1 MTLLRI
7 LAAGLA
13 SAGFALALVLAVIE
27 RPAAVI
33 DLPALVEAEIAGA
46 GAQHPITA
54 VLLDF
59 RSFDT
64 LLEVGVLL
72 LAVVVAYALREAQ
85 PDGPDRMGLDTP
97 LLRAVISLL
106 LPLML
111 LVGAYVLWAGATRP
125 GGAFQAGAILAASGL
140 ALRLAGLRV
149 GGLDHAWRVQALLA
163 LGLAVFVAA
172 AVLPAF
178 TGAAMLD
185 HPAAFAKT
193 IVLVV
198 EIALTISIALGL
210 LALFRLAPPQADGPV
225 FEDRRKNRRDSA

>member
-1 MTLLRI
+1 MSTPRLI
-7 LAAGLA
+7 AAGLA
-13 SAGFALALVLAVIE
+13 AGGFAAALVLAVAS
-27 RPAAVI
+27 RPTPAH
-33 DLPALVEAEIAGA
+33 DLPARLANEIASA
-46 GAQHPITA
+46 GAAHPITA

-59 RSFDT
+59 RSLDT

-72 LAVVVAYALREAQ
+72 LAVIVAYALREAQ

-125 GGAFQAGAILAASGL
+125 GGAFQAGAVLAASGL

-149 GGLDHAWRVQALLA
+149 HGLDQAWRVHLL
-163 LGLAVFVAA
+163 LVVGLAVFVAA
-172 AVLPAF
+172 AIAPALF
-178 TGAAMLD
+178 GRPLLDYPPALAKAMV
-185 HPAAFAKT
+185 
-193 IVLVV
+193 IGI
-198 EIALTISIALGL
+198 EIALTVSIALAL

-225 FEDRRKNRRDSA
+225 FEDRRRRPREDA

>member
-1 MTLLRI
+1 MRDLRVI
-7 LAAGLA
+7 PAGAASLV
-13 SAGFALALVLAVIE
+13 FAAALVLAVIE
-27 RPAAVI
+27 RPSPGV
-33 DLPALVEAEIAGA
+33 DLPALLADSIDDAGA
-46 GAQHPITA
+46 AHPITA

-72 LAVVVAYALREAQ
+72 LAVVVAYALREVQ

-97 LLRAVISLL
+97 LLSAVISLL

-140 ALRLAGLRV
+140 ALRLAGLRLA
-149 GGLDHAWRVQALLA
+149 GLDRAWRVHALLA

-172 AVLPAF
+172 AVAPALA
-178 TGAAMLD
+178 GRSMLD
-185 HPAAFAKT
+185 HDSTLAGVI
-193 IVLVV
+193 IVGV
-198 EIALTISIALGL
+198 EIALTVSIALGL
-210 LALFRLAPPQADGPV
+210 LALFRLAPPQADGPS
-225 FEDRRKNRRDSA
+225 FGDRRRKPREDA

>member
-1 MTLLRI
+1 MSRLR
-7 LAAGLA
+7 LAAAATAAL
-13 SAGFALALVLAVIE
+13 GFALALALAVIE
-27 RPAAVI
+27 RPAAVLN
-33 DLPALVEAEIAGA
+33 LPALVEAEIAGA
-46 GAQHPITA
+46 GALHPITA

-72 LAVVVAYALREAQ
+72 LAVIVAYALREAQ

-149 GGLDHAWRVQALLA
+149 GGLDRAWRVHALLA

-172 AVLPAF
+172 AVLPALA
-178 TGAAMLD
+178 GHAMLD
-185 HPAAFAKT
+185 HPATLAKT
-193 IVLVV
+193 IVIVV
-198 EIALTISIALGL
+198 EIALTVSIALGL
-210 LALFRLAPPQADGPV
+210 LALFRLAPPQIDGPV
-225 FEDRRKNRRDSA
+225 FEDRRSKPRESA